1 MNLRVQG
8 AKLLG
13 GFIRATGRGGGT
25 TLPGRALLAVE
36 PDALGRLGA
45 NLTGGSIL
53 VSATNGKTTT
63 ASLLSSIL
71 SEAGRTVVANGAGSN
86 MPWGIVTALI
96 EGQDGT
102 GLFEV
107 DEAWL
112 PRVSRELEPDVVVLG
127 NLFRDQL
134 DRYGETE
141 QVADRWAELARS
153 LPATTKFAVN
163 ADDPIVAEVGLNA
176 SGEAIFF
183 GIDDPAA
190 ALAAQPHAADARRC
204 RRCNERLSFERTYL
218 GHLGIYSCPAC
229 GATRPEPDLIA
240 SAIEL
245 IGTESVRA
253 MITFR
258 GDEYRLELPLPGVY
272 NLYNALGALAGA
284 VADGI
289 ALPLAV
295 QALAGVEPVFGRAE
309 RLVVDGTETTILLI
323 KNPVGANEVIRTLG
337 TGSGEFDLW
346 IGLNDRI
353 ADGRDVSWIWD
364 ADFEELP
371 GGIGRVTCAG
381 TRAAEMALRLK
392 YGGIDPGRI
401 EIDPAIGPSFDRAA
415 STATGDLYVLPTYT
429 ALLEL
434 EGHVRDRVDLAPY
447 WTGATG

>member
-1 MNLRVQG
+1 MSLRDRG
-8 AKLLG
+8 ARLLG
-13 GFIRATGRGGGT
+13 GLIRATGRGGGT

-36 PDALGRLGA
+36 PGALGRLGA
-45 NLTGGSIL
+45 NLSGGSLL

-63 ASLLSSIL
+63 ASLLGRIL
-71 SEAGRTVVANGAGSN
+71 HQAGRNVIANRAGSN
-86 MPWGIVTALI
+86 MPWGIVTAMI

-112 PRVSRELEPDVVVLG
+112 PEVSRELGPEVLVLG

-141 QVADRWAELARS
+141 QIADRWTELARS
-153 LPATTKFAVN
+153 SSVETKYAVN

-176 SGEAIFF
+176 SGKTIFF
-183 GIDDPAA
+183 GIDDPAV
-190 ALAAQPHAADARRC
+190 ALGIQPHAADARRC
-204 RRCNERLSFERTYL
+204 RRCNEKLDFERTYL

-240 SAIEL
+240 SSIEL

-253 MITFR
+253 KIAFR
-258 GDEYRLELPLPGVY
+258 DDECRLELPLPGIY

-284 VADGI
+284 VATGI

-295 QALAGVEPVFGRAE
+295 EALAGVEPVFGRAE
-309 RLVVDGTETTILLI
+309 RVTIDGTETTILLI

-337 TGSGEFDLW
+337 AGSGEFDLW
-346 IGLNDRI
+346 IGLNDGI

-371 GGIGRVTCAG
+371 AGIGRVTCAG

-392 YGGIDPGRI
+392 YGGLDPGRI
-401 EIDPAIGPSFDRAA
+401 EIDPAISSSFDRAV
-415 STATGDLYVLPTYT
+415 SSATGNLYALPTYT

-434 EGHVRDRVDLAPY
+434 EGHVRDRADLAPY
-447 WTGATG
+447 WKGAPE